1 MQGGLEPLRL
11 QSSKVEGTQVSEYL
25 KEYREPRK
33 LFDYF
38 CCVWT
43 TAGDSNPSV

>member
-11 QSSKVEGTQVSEYL
+11 QSSKVERIQVSEYL

-33 LFDYF
+33 PFDYF
-38 CCVWT
+38 FCVWT
-43 TAGDSNPSV
+43 TAGDGNLSV

>member
-11 QSSKVEGTQVSEYL
+11 QNSKVETQVSEYL

-38 CCVWT
+38 CCVWN
-43 TAGDSNPSV
+43 TAGDSNLSV